1 MITPNAKRVKCV
13 LLGDTNVGKSSLV
26 LRYLRKQFNEYAEST
41 IGTAFNNTS
50 ITYNNNNYKLDIW
63 DTAGQERYRGLMPMY
78 YRNAD
83 IVFLCIDL
91 SEQNEEKLVNDYF
104 YWKKQIA
111 IHNDNENRIIL
122 LVGTKKDI
130 EIGRTE
136 SEIREILGEDK
147 FPYLETSSK
156 DDIGVSQIF
165 EFAIMRLSSKTKNEN
180 NQLIIIQNDDLSWY
194 SSMFSMCSIL

>member
-1 MITPNAKRVKCV
+1 MNMQN
-13 LLGDTNVGKSSLV
+13 L
-26 LRYLRKQFNEYAEST
+26 Q

-165 EFAIMRLSSKTKNEN
+165 EFAIMRLSSKTKKNEN